1 MIRPRSPLYIAL
13 CGLLS
18 CAPEPSGVN
27 DDLGVPPLL
36 RAVVPAAV
44 SVNTDTMNVGPNR
57 LPTDLLE
64 LRIPVSALV
73 EIPAGGRPL
82 AAVEAWVMD
91 VEGGTV
97 GPLTRLSDDGT
108 AGDSIAG
115 DSRFGGAAIFSIT
128 RVNVGVWTVRVAA
141 TSANGAR
148 SITATLPVTVIRNN
162 RPPVLSNLTA
172 DSIVSL
178 SSPDQLL
185 IISIRAVDTD
195 GEQDIRKVFFNS
207 FLPTGRPSGGNPFLL
222 YDDGNSAGLSGDL
235 AAGDSVFSLRVQFGG
250 AAVGAYRFEFH
261 AVDRSSDSSNV
272 ILHRIQVLP

>member
-1 MIRPRSPLYIAL
+1 MIHPRLLLLVSL

-18 CAPEPSGVN
+18 CAPEPSGVV

-36 RAVVPAAV
+36 RSVVPSAIT
-44 SVNTDTMNVGPNR
+44 VNTDTMNVGPDR

-73 EIPAGGRPL
+73 EIPAGARPL
-82 AAVEAWVMD
+82 AAVEAWVTN
-91 VEGGTV
+91 VEGVLV
-97 GPLTRLSDDGT
+97 GPVTRLLDEGT

-128 RVNVGVWTVRVAA
+128 RVEVGVWTVRVAA

-148 SITATLPVTVIRNN
+148 SITATLPLTVFRNN

-172 DSIVSL
+172 DTSVSL
-178 SSPDQLL
+178 SSPDLL
-185 IISIRAVDTD
+185 LISIRAVDAD
-195 GEQDIRKVFFNS
+195 GTQDIKKVYFNS
-207 FLPTGRPSGGNPFLL
+207 FLPSGNPSSGNPFLL
-222 YDDGNSAGLSGDL
+222 LDDGNTTGLSGDL
-235 AAGDSVFSLRVQFGG
+235 AAGDRVYSLRIQFAG
-250 AAVGAYRFEFH
+250 AAPGAYRFEFH

-272 ILHRIQVLP
+272 VLHQIQVRP